1 MTLLSHKRSKSTLH
15 KLRRKEGK
23 DDDKESNSEEG
34 SMTSLPLGTASP
46 ASVAHHA
53 SRGHAPK
60 PSTGTAGLMRS
71 TSNLQA
77 PRIMPAQPPLQEKTV
92 SIEQSVKKFRIFEAL
107 RNGDTASISK
117 AIRETDGSRISTSS
131 AGGAGSS
138 GLDDTT
144 ILHLAIQCAE
154 LPVIEYVLSD
164 GTGSI
169 DVNARD
175 KDGNTALHIAAQQG
189 RGQVVRLLLDQPDIN
204 DSIANYQGR
213 LPLDLARTPDIFQQ
227 LQLSRSIFVDGKI
240 RQVQALVAQGDYKT
254 LSVVLEEPRV
264 KMVLDINGGEFAS
277 DINTIQS
284 GGTLL
289 HEAARR
295 KNTALI
301 QVLLLH
307 GADPFRRDRKGKL
320 PQDVTK
326 DDTTRAMLKRS
337 PAAVAAQ
344 RGIQEKAVLGN
355 ASQQGAV
362 NAAPGDALAG
372 KEGREMKGY
381 LKKWT
386 NYRKGYQLRWF
397 VLEDGVMSYYKH
409 QDDAGSA
416 CRGAINMKI
425 AKLNM
430 DPTEKTKFEI
440 IGKSSVKYHLKAN
453 HEVEAKRWFWALNNS
468 IQWTKDQAKEE
479 DRQRQKSAEM
489 LRQAKAEHSTSGLTR
504 DTSMADL
511 TSDATSVA
519 DTRRSSF
526 QTTSRLVPQPST
538 GKHSGQKVAFASG
551 SVGDD
556 EEGTAYGSY
565 EPSFMGDPGKTPS
578 NNGPPIGTDGDDDD
592 EEYGEGSS
600 DPEAPATKDAFE
612 ITAQS
617 AKLQLDMMGQVN
629 AALQSE
635 QVKNPT
641 LSISD
646 SIAIQAVQTYDSS
659 IHNLKGL
666 VGDLLKISKDR
677 DAYWQYRLDREADMR
692 RMWEDSMAQVA
703 REQEVLEQK
712 VGESEEKRKL
722 TKRALREV
730 IEGSTIISSRPESA
744 GEPSKTQEFVDA
756 LEKVSLNHDGTALRR
771 KSTAASSL
779 RRKSIL
785 LEVGNLSET
794 ESDDDEEF
802 FDAVDAGEVA
812 VAPKLLPPS
821 YEGKG
826 IKKEKE
832 KVAEIEG
839 MDLSPSF
846 KGYETGIR
854 KKLKMDAD
862 DRPKISLWVS
872 LSCEIKVMANINCRA
887 FSSL

>member
-1 MTLLSHKRSKSTLH
+1 
-15 KLRRKEGK
+15 
-23 DDDKESNSEEG
+23 
-34 SMTSLPLGTASP
+34 
-46 ASVAHHA
+46 
-53 SRGHAPK
+53 
-60 PSTGTAGLMRS
+60 
-71 TSNLQA
+71 
-77 PRIMPAQPPLQEKTV
+77 
-92 SIEQSVKKFRIFEAL
+92 
-107 RNGDTASISK
+107 
-117 AIRETDGSRISTSS
+117 
-131 AGGAGSS
+131 
-138 GLDDTT
+138 
-144 ILHLAIQCAE
+144 
-154 LPVIEYVLSD
+154 
-164 GTGSI
+164 
-169 DVNARD
+169 
-175 KDGNTALHIAAQQG
+175 
-189 RGQVVRLLLDQPDIN
+189 
-204 DSIANYQGR
+204 
-213 LPLDLARTPDIFQQ
+213 
-227 LQLSRSIFVDGKI
+227 
-240 RQVQALVAQGDYKT
+240 
-254 LSVVLEEPRV
+254 
-264 KMVLDINGGEFAS
+264 
-277 DINTIQS
+277 
-284 GGTLL
+284 
-289 HEAARR
+289 
-295 KNTALI
+295 
-301 QVLLLH
+301 
-307 GADPFRRDRKGKL
+307 
-320 PQDVTK
+320 
-326 DDTTRAMLKRS
+326 
-337 PAAVAAQ
+337 
-344 RGIQEKAVLGN
+344 
-355 ASQQGAV
+355 
-362 NAAPGDALAG
+362 
-372 KEGREMKGY
+372 
-381 LKKWT
+381 
-386 NYRKGYQLRWF
+386 
-397 VLEDGVMSYYKH
+397 
-409 QDDAGSA
+409 
-416 CRGAINMKI
+416 
-425 AKLNM
+425 
-430 DPTEKTKFEI
+430 
-440 IGKSSVKYHLKAN
+440 
-453 HEVEAKRWFWALNNS
+453 
-468 IQWTKDQAKEE
+468 
-479 DRQRQKSAEM
+479 
-489 LRQAKAEHSTSGLTR
+489 
-504 DTSMADL
+504 
-511 TSDATSVA
+511 
-519 DTRRSSF
+519 
-526 QTTSRLVPQPST
+526 
-538 GKHSGQKVAFASG
+538 
-551 SVGDD
+551 
-556 EEGTAYGSY
+556 
-565 EPSFMGDPGKTPS
+565 MGDPGKTPS

-826 IKKEKE
+826 IEKEKE
-832 KVAEIEG
+832 KVAEFEG

-872 LSCEIKVMANINCRA
+872 LSCEIKVMANSNCRA
-887 FSSL
+887 FSSR